1 MACWNFRLK
10 DESMGDKNLKGYR
23 GSAGGG
29 G

>member
-1 MACWNFRLK
+1 MACWNFSFK
-10 DESMGDKNLKGYR
+10 DECLGDITLKGYR